1 MRKLTLILQLIILI
15 SVAFLYVL
23 HFRQVKECNGDGI
36 QKSVFVSKDSNGNMN
51 YISMAYI
58 NTDTVMNNYKYYQEL
73 KSKLESQ
80 QQVAEK
86 QLEIK
91 MQDLEK
97 EYKNLSTRVTLGLM
111 KEEEAQA
118 VFAPKQQEVEK
129 FRTNISDQLM
139 AQEKQL
145 TLQLYD
151 TVINFLQKYNKKAGY
166 SYIFGYTKGGNIMIA
181 PKSHDLTKDVLK
193 GLNGDYL
200 KRK

>member
-1 MRKLTLILQLIILI
+1 
-15 SVAFLYVL
+15 
-23 HFRQVKECNGDGI
+23 
-36 QKSVFVSKDSNGNMN
+36 
-51 YISMAYI
+51 MAYI

-200 KRK
+200 KRKIGKLLHFHYYFLRNLYPTENCHKLFLASGVKVELMPGTLKEPVIF